1 MKPSWDKAGKLLCV
15 RLDSLGDVLMCTPA
29 LRALR
34 ESVLGRTITLL
45 TSPGAAALQPFIP
58 EIDDVIAYEAPWMN
72 AGRAHN
78 SQVDL
83 AFAAA
88 LVKRGFDG
96 AVIFTSY
103 SQSPLP
109 AALLCH
115 LADIP
120 LRLAHCRENPYRLL
134 THWLPDPEPDRVI
147 RHEVRRQLDLAAHV
161 GCKPSSTRMSF
172 SVRAADGDTVS
183 SRLHA
188 LGIGERQPWIALHP
202 GASAASHRY
211 PPAHWMEVIRQ
222 LDARVGCPMVLTGSA
237 DEQTLVDEIRGGCGV
252 PVHSLA
258 SQLGLGELGAAL
270 QLATVVVSNNTG
282 PAHIAAAVGTP
293 LVNLYAMTNPQH
305 TPWQVRNRLLYH
317 DVPCRFCMK
326 SVCPQGHNE
335 CLEKIAPERVVDAVC
350 DLLQK

>member
-1 MKPSWDKAGKLLCV
+1 MKPSWDKAKRLLCV

-29 LRALR
+29 MRALR
-34 ESVLGRTITLL
+34 ETVPGRRITLL
-45 TSPGAAALQPFIP
+45 SSPGAAALQPFIP
-58 EIDDVIAYEAPWMN
+58 EIDDVIVYEAPWMK
-72 AGRAHN
+72 AGNPHKRE
-78 SQVDL
+78 VDL
-83 AFAAA
+83 AFASA
-88 LVKRGFDG
+88 LAERGFDG

-109 AALLCH
+109 AALLCY
-115 LADIP
+115 LAGIP
-120 LRLAHCRENPYRLL
+120 LRVAHCHENPYRLL
-134 THWLPDPEPDRVI
+134 THWLADPEPDRVI

-161 GCKPSSTRMSF
+161 GCQPGSTRMSF
-172 SVRAADGDTVS
+172 SARTADVDAIRR
-183 SRLHA
+183 RLSF
-188 LGIGERQPWIALHP
+188 LGVGAEQAWIALHP
-202 GASAASHRY
+202 GASAPSRRY

-222 LDARVGCPMVLTGSA
+222 LDARLNCPMVLTGSA
-237 DEQTLVDEIRGGCGV
+237 DEQTLIDEIRDGSGV
-252 PVHSLA
+252 AVHSLA
-258 SQLGLGELGAAL
+258 NQLELGELGAAL

-326 SVCPQGHNE
+326 SICPQGHNE